1 MQQRYSLHNLFCL
14 AVLLALVTGC
24 GQSTS
29 SNNSSGTQNPC
40 ERASSI
46 RGTVVTISHTA
57 SGKLI
62 GGFLLDGT
70 KENQALFD
78 SVYVNVD
85 NATQLFEK
93 QQNECR
99 TLSFPD
105 LKPGQRVQVQST
117 GIATQSYPPQI
128 QATEVVILPPQA

>member
-1 MQQRYSLHNLFCL
+1 MQQCSLRSVFCL
-14 AVLLALVTGC
+14 AVLLALVAGC

-29 SNNSSGTQNPC
+29 SGNASGTQNPC
-40 ERASSI
+40 EKASAI
-46 RGTVVTISHTA
+46 RGNIVTVSHTA
-57 SGKLI
+57 SGKSI

-78 SVYVNVD
+78 SVYVRVD
-85 NATQLFEK
+85 SVTQVFEK

-99 TLSFPD
+99 TLSFTD

-117 GIATQSYPPQI
+117 GTAAQSYPPQI
-128 QATEVVILPPQA
+128 QATEVVILPPKA

>member
-1 MQQRYSLHNLFCL
+1 L
-14 AVLLALVTGC
+14 
-24 GQSTS
+24 
-29 SNNSSGTQNPC
+29 
-40 ERASSI
+40 
-46 RGTVVTISHTA
+46 TISRTA

-78 SVYVNVD
+78 SVYVKVD
-85 NATQLFEK
+85 SATQMFEK

-99 TLSFPD
+99 TLSFAD

-128 QATEVVILPPQA
+128 QATEVVILLPKA

>member
-1 MQQRYSLHNLFCL
+1 MQHCSLRNVFCL
-14 AVLLALVTGC
+14 AVLLALVAGC

-29 SNNSSGTQNPC
+29 SDSSSGTQNPC
-40 ERASSI
+40 EKASSI
-46 RGTVVTISHTA
+46 RGNIVTISHTA
-57 SGKLI
+57 SGNLI

-78 SVYVNVD
+78 SVYVKVD
-85 NATQLFEK
+85 SATQVFEI

-99 TLSFPD
+99 TLSFTD

-117 GIATQSYPPQI
+117 GIVLQSYPPQI
-128 QATEVVILPPQA
+128 QATEVVILPPMA